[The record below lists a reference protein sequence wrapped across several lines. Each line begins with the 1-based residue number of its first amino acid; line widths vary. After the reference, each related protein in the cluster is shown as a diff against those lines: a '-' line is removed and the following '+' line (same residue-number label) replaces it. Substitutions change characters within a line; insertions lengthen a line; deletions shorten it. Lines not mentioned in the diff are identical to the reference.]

1 MNETYEQEID
11 LKWLIYRVLRGW
23 RPIVVWAIIIGFIVG
38 LGSLGIYGIKCL
50 DPEYLPSEEIKFQR
64 EHAGWVAT
72 GENFE
77 AQLSNIAEAK

>member
-23 RPIVVWAIIIGFIVG
+23 RSIVVWAIVIALV
-38 LGSLGIYGIKCL
+38 LGIGTFGLKVL
-50 DPEYLPSEEIKFQR
+50 KMQDPEFMAEAELKFQR

-72 GENFE
+72 GETMR
-77 AQLSNIAEAK
+77 LS